1 MFLYNH
7 KKVMS
12 LNSSNRRNTSAI
24 PSAQAVPFGQTLCL
38 PVPCAPYFV
47 ELQPASCSWTGMP
60 SGFPVHSAV
69 APLSSD
75 TELPVTRPIGSVA
88 SHKFSDTLTKNEIP

>member
-1 MFLYNH
+1 ME
-7 KKVMS
+7 VMA
-12 LNSSNRRNTSAI
+12 LNSINGNTITI
-24 PSAQAVPFGQTLCL
+24 PSAQVKPFGQILCP
-38 PVPCAPYFV
+38 PVPCALYFV

-88 SHKFSDTLTKNEIP
+88 SHKFSDMLTKNKIP